1 VLFPQASNGVEARI
15 YAKPRASVRRSRRL
29 DELNVIVDPL
39 LQWGLPQL
47 RDFPWRATR
56 NRWHVL
62 VSEVMSQQTQID
74 RVVPKFQAF
83 IEAFPTPRECA
94 DAPLS
99 ELLTIWQGL
108 GYPRRC
114 RNLHEAAK
122 LMVCDHHSQVPA
134 DLELLLALPGIGEY
148 TARAV
153 LAFAEHADVGVVDT
167 NVTRVFAR
175 VLNKPLGKRET
186 QTIADSTVPVGLS
199 WEWNQ
204 VLMDF
209 GATCCVARSPKCDQ
223 CPIETSCGW
232 RLHGGD
238 DPAPASAGT
247 SKPQARFVGS
257 NRQARGK
264 LLKVLVAGGVM
275 RNKAEYAMGLVQ
287 QPDRAEMIIES
298 LLADHLIID
307 VNGMLQLPL

>member
-1 VLFPQASNGVEARI
+1 
-15 YAKPRASVRRSRRL
+15 
-29 DELNVIVDPL
+29 
-39 LQWGLPQL
+39 
-47 RDFPWRATR
+47 
-56 NRWHVL
+56 
-62 VSEVMSQQTQID
+62 MSQQTQID

-209 GATCCVARSPKCDQ
+209 GATCCAARSPKCDQ

-275 RNKAEYAMGLVQ
+275 RNKAEHAMGLVQ

>member
-1 VLFPQASNGVEARI
+1 M
-15 YAKPRASVRRSRRL
+15 
-29 DELNVIVDPL
+29 
-39 LQWGLPQL
+39 
-47 RDFPWRATR
+47 
-56 NRWHVL
+56 
-62 VSEVMSQQTQID
+62 SEVMSQQTQID

-83 IEAFPTPRECA
+83 IEAFPTPHECA

-209 GATCCVARSPKCDQ
+209 GATCCAARSPKCDQ
-223 CPIETSCGW
+223 CPIATSCGW

-275 RNKAEYAMGLVQ
+275 RNKAEHAMGLVQ

>member
-1 VLFPQASNGVEARI
+1 
-15 YAKPRASVRRSRRL
+15 
-29 DELNVIVDPL
+29 
-39 LQWGLPQL
+39 
-47 RDFPWRATR
+47 
-56 NRWHVL
+56 VL

-74 RVVPKFQAF
+74 RVVPKFQLF
-83 IEAFPTPRECA
+83 IHTFPSPRECA

-99 ELLTIWQGL
+99 DLLTIWQGL

-122 LMVCDHHSQVPA
+122 VMVRDHDAQVPA
-134 DLELLLALPGIGEY
+134 DLEQLLALPGIGEY

-153 LAFAEHADVGVVDT
+153 LAFAEHVDVGVVDT

-175 VLNKPLGKRET
+175 VMNKPLGKRET
-186 QTIADSTVPVGLS
+186 QTIADSIVPIGLS

-209 GATCCVARSPKCDQ
+209 GATCCAARSPHCER
-223 CPIETSCGW
+223 CPIVESCGW

-247 SKPQARFVGS
+247 SKPQARFEGS
-257 NRQARGK
+257 NRQARGRLMK
-264 LLKVLVAGGVM
+264 ALVAGGLM
-275 RNKAEYAMGLVQ
+275 RNKAEQAMGLANQ
-287 QPDRAEMIIES
+287 ADRAEMIIES
-298 LLADHLIID
+298 LLADRLI
-307 VNGMLQLPL
+307 VESNGMLQLPL

>member
-1 VLFPQASNGVEARI
+1 
-15 YAKPRASVRRSRRL
+15 
-29 DELNVIVDPL
+29 
-39 LQWGLPQL
+39 
-47 RDFPWRATR
+47 
-56 NRWHVL
+56 
-62 VSEVMSQQTQID
+62 MSQQTQID

-122 LMVCDHHSQVPA
+122 LMVCNHHSQVPA

-209 GATCCVARSPKCDQ
+209 GATCCAARSPKCDQ
-223 CPIETSCGW
+223 CPIATSCGW
-232 RLHGGD
+232 RNHGGD

-275 RNKAEYAMGLVQ
+275 RNKAEHAMGLVE
-287 QPDRAEMIIES
+287 QPDRAELIVES

>member
-1 VLFPQASNGVEARI
+1 
-15 YAKPRASVRRSRRL
+15 
-29 DELNVIVDPL
+29 
-39 LQWGLPQL
+39 
-47 RDFPWRATR
+47 
-56 NRWHVL
+56 
-62 VSEVMSQQTQID
+62 MSQQTQID

-83 IEAFPTPRECA
+83 IQAFPSPRECA

-122 LMVCDHHSQVPA
+122 LMVHNHHSQVPA

-153 LAFAEHADVGVVDT
+153 LAFADHVDVGVVDT

-186 QTIADSTVPVGLS
+186 QTIADSIVPVGLS

-209 GATCCVARSPKCDQ
+209 GATCCTARAPKCEQ
-223 CPIETSCGW
+223 CPVVVSCGW
-232 RLHGGD
+232 RNSGGM

-247 SKPQARFVGS
+247 SKPQSRFEGS

-264 LLKVLVAGGVM
+264 LM
-275 RNKAEYAMGLVQ
+275 KALIANGIPRKTADKAMGLNDQ
-287 QPDRAEMIIES
+287 RERAEMIVDS
-298 LLADHLIID
+298 LLVDGLIEETE
-307 VNGMLQLPL
+307 GMLRLAL

>member
-1 VLFPQASNGVEARI
+1 
-15 YAKPRASVRRSRRL
+15 
-29 DELNVIVDPL
+29 
-39 LQWGLPQL
+39 
-47 RDFPWRATR
+47 
-56 NRWHVL
+56 

-83 IEAFPTPRECA
+83 IQAFPTPRTCA

-122 LMVCDHHSQVPA
+122 LMVLNHDSQVPA
-134 DLELLLALPGIGEY
+134 DLEQLLALPGIGEY

-153 LAFAEHADVGVVDT
+153 LSFADHVDVGVVDT

-186 QTIADSTVPVGLS
+186 QTIADLIVPVGLS

-209 GATCCVARSPKCDQ
+209 GATCCVARSPQCDQ
-223 CPIETSCGW
+223 CPIAVSCAW
-232 RLHGGD
+232 RIHGGD

-264 LLKVLVAGGVM
+264 LMKALVTGGVM
-275 RNKAEYAMGLVQ
+275 RNKAEYAMGLVN

>member
-1 VLFPQASNGVEARI
+1 M
-15 YAKPRASVRRSRRL
+15 
-29 DELNVIVDPL
+29 
-39 LQWGLPQL
+39 
-47 RDFPWRATR
+47 
-56 NRWHVL
+56 L

-74 RVVPKFQAF
+74 RVVPKFQVF
-83 IEAFPTPRECA
+83 IQSFPSPRECA

-122 LMVCDHHSQVPA
+122 VMVCDHDAQVPA
-134 DLELLLALPGIGEY
+134 DLEQLLALPGIGEY

-153 LAFAEHADVGVVDT
+153 LAFAEHVDVGVVDT

-175 VLNKPLGKRET
+175 VMNKPLGKRET
-186 QTIADSTVPVGLS
+186 QIVADSIVPVGLS

-209 GATCCVARSPKCDQ
+209 GATCCSARSPHCER
-223 CPIETSCGW
+223 CPLAESCGW
-232 RLHGGD
+232 RNHGGN

-247 SKPQARFVGS
+247 SKPQARFEGS
-257 NRQARGK
+257 NRQARGRLMK
-264 LLKVLVAGGVM
+264 ALVAGGVL
-275 RNKAEYAMGLVQ
+275 RNKAEQAMGLAN

-298 LLADHLIID
+298 LLADQLI
-307 VNGMLQLPL
+307 VESNGMLQLPL

>member
-1 VLFPQASNGVEARI
+1 
-15 YAKPRASVRRSRRL
+15 
-29 DELNVIVDPL
+29 
-39 LQWGLPQL
+39 
-47 RDFPWRATR
+47 
-56 NRWHVL
+56 VL

-74 RVVPKFQAF
+74 RVVPKFQVF
-83 IEAFPTPRECA
+83 IETFPSPRECA

-99 ELLTIWQGL
+99 DLLTIWQGL

-122 LMVCDHHSQVPA
+122 LMVRDHDSQVPA
-134 DLELLLALPGIGEY
+134 DLDLLLALPGIGEY

-153 LAFAEHADVGVVDT
+153 LAFAEHVDVGVVDT

-209 GATCCVARSPKCDQ
+209 GATCCAARAPKCEQ
-223 CPIETSCGW
+223 CPIVVACGW
-232 RLHGGD
+232 RTTGGD

-247 SKPQARFVGS
+247 SKPQARFEGS

-264 LLKVLVAGGVM
+264 LMKALIAGGVV
-275 RNKAEYAMGLVQ
+275 RSKAELVMGLVNQ
-287 QPDRAEMIIES
+287 RDRAEVIVES
-298 LLADHLIID
+298 LLEDHLVVD